1 MGGSVH
7 KCSKKLLGELKMGS
21 ECICVIG
28 PKGPM
33 GNKTTERDGM
43 RQLIFQLSL
52 YCVLYLHGDHGLG
65 FVWTVL
71 N

>member
-1 MGGSVH
+1 MY
-7 KCSKKLLGELKMGS
+7 L
-21 ECICVIG
+21 VIE
-28 PKGPM
+28 PEGPM

-43 RQLIFQLSL
+43 RHLIFQLSL

-65 FVWTVL
+65 FVCPVL